1 MLSLFFFPPGDLWL
15 KSATKIPM
23 EMPWNQSHQFTEIP
37 WNPHELSTFFFVWN
51 PKIPRGSHG
60 IPNFRSNLRDPNTNQ
75 APATTTSTWKPVRPR
90 VSLPGGPTLK
100 RKSWDSWDMNY
111 LLGIFLFYK
120 FVWEIYFVIIYIF
133 VWDIIGIWLDLIY
146 IYIWCNGICHEI
158 WWHLESEN
166 GVYQETR
173 TFLIGDSRDSL
184 RQKPSRESRVSPV
197 ISPVD
202 GSLW

>member
-1 MLSLFFFPPGDLWL
+1 MRIIVNCADTLYKRVFPNSRQVELLDDIPAFELLGGWDLRICGFLYVVIGFLYPPGDLWL

-23 EMPWNQSHQFTEIP
+23 EIPWNQSHQFTEIP
-37 WNPHELSTFFFVWN
+37 WNPHELSAFSFFFEIRKFPMEVMEV
-51 PKIPRGSHG
+51 
-60 IPNFRSNLRDPNTNQ
+60 PNFRSNLRDPNTNRQ

-146 IYIWCNGICHEI
+146 IYI
-158 WWHLESEN
+158 
-166 GVYQETR
+166 YMM
-173 TFLIGDSRDSL
+173 
-184 RQKPSRESRVSPV
+184 
-197 ISPVD
+197 
-202 GSLW
+202 